1 MGVAVIL
8 CIADVLSTSEVERL
22 RSLFSGGAFQSGTR
36 TAGWHAKLVKN
47 NQQMTGTAAA
57 EAQGIITAALKR
69 NPLFRSAVMPRRMV
83 PPLLAR
89 YEPGQTYG
97 DHVDDA
103 IMGEDNPVR
112 SDVSVTVFLRD
123 PDDYEGGE
131 LVMDTTGGE
140 QVFKLPAGAAIT
152 YPSYTL
158 HRVAPVTKGVREV
171 AVTWVQSMVREAD
184 RREIL
189 FDLDRSRRAVF
200 DSDGKTPLFDTL
212 SKSHANLL
220 RLWAEL

>member
-1 MGVAVIL
+1 MIL
-8 CIADVLSTSEVERL
+8 CIADVLTPQDLARL
-22 RSLFSGGAFQSGTR
+22 RALFADAPFQDGTR
-36 TAGWHAKLVKN
+36 TAGWHARLVKD
-47 NQQMTGTAAA
+47 NQQMAGTAAA
-57 EAQGIITAALKR
+57 EAQGIVLAALKR
-69 NPLFRSAVMPRRMV
+69 NPLFRSAVLPRRIR

-89 YEPGQTYG
+89 YTGGQTYG

-103 IMGEDNPVR
+103 IMGEDDPVR
-112 SDVSVTVFLRD
+112 SDVSCTVFLRD
-123 PDDYEGGE
+123 PDEYEGGE

-158 HRVAPVTKGVREV
+158 HRVAPVTGGTREV
-171 AVTWVQSMVREAD
+171 AVTWIQSMVREAD

-200 DSDGKTPLFDTL
+200 DEQGKTPLFDTL
-212 SKSHANLL
+212 TKSHANLL
-220 RLWAEL
+220 RLWAEI